1 MVFITDLIYLNEYKF
16 LAGINYT
23 VGTRGVAKTK
33 RRGGGDGHLPTGHL
47 PNNGTLLMPVNSIGL
62 SSLYFSFPVF
72 QN

>member
-23 VGTRGVAKTK
+23 VGTRGVAKAK
-33 RRGGGDGHLPTGHL
+33 KRGGRGGHL

-62 SSLYFSFPVF
+62 SSL
-72 QN
+72 